1 MVTLMMTAFVG
12 DLRHAARNLRRAPGF
27 AGITVLTLA
36 LGIGANSAIF
46 SVVSAVILQ
55 PLAYGHPEQLVYIS
69 SQFPKQGFD
78 QFWISPPEFLEFR
91 ERTRAFSSVGAFVTA
106 STNLTAPERPLRVQ
120 TAFASRDLFTTLAVT
135 PLAGRTFDQA
145 EDLPNGPPAAVLS
158 YDLWQSAFGG
168 AAVLGTPVEING
180 VRRTIVGIMPPRF
193 DVADQRV
200 QLWLPL
206 GLDPASRQNRGSHFL
221 YLIGRLA
228 PGSTLASSRGE
239 LETLLAG
246 WPASVGAAAGAGPHS
261 PDPINH
267 RLRFD
272 PLQVQIVG
280 NARRAVWVLQGAV
293 LLVLMIA
300 CANLANLLVA
310 RAESRRKEF
319 AVRAAL
325 GAGRARLLAQ
335 FIVEGCVLSGT
346 GAIIGLGLAV
356 AGLRVLVT
364 AFPDSLPRASGVSLN
379 VSVLAFTAAVALL
392 TGVVFG
398 FTPLLHLGPDAT
410 ASALAES
417 GQRTTA
423 SAGRRRLRHGLV
435 VGEVAVAVALVLAA
449 GLLLRTVVN
458 LTRVDAGFNRS
469 HLVTFGI
476 SLPNAAYG
484 RPEQVVGFYRQLLDG
499 LRATPGVQSVA
510 AMTGLPPLR
519 QVNANDTMIEGYQP
533 PPDGPFANVDY
544 YQTTTAGYVETMG
557 ISVVEGRS
565 FEAADANGPPVV
577 LINQTMARTFYR
589 AWSPVGQR
597 VKPSGGGAIPW
608 FTIVGVLKDVKQGGV
623 DKKTGTELYF
633 DADQLATVLPSFT
646 AGTMNVA
653 LRTSLPPEALM
664 GTIRGAVKALDPSL
678 PIVKLRTMDDVFTEA
693 IGRPRLL
700 AELLGV
706 FAALALILAAIG
718 SYGALAYLVTERRR
732 EIGIRMALG
741 ADRAS
746 VLRMILSQGL
756 RLTAAGVAGGLAVAF
771 VVNRALVSLLFGVT
785 PSDPTTVVGVVSLIS
800 IVALTA
806 CYAPA
811 YSATRVDPMIVLRQ
825 E

>member
-1 MVTLMMTAFVG
+1 V
-12 DLRHAARNLRRAPGF
+12 
-27 AGITVLTLA
+27 
-36 LGIGANSAIF
+36 
-46 SVVSAVILQ
+46 
-55 PLAYGHPEQLVYIS
+55 
-69 SQFPKQGFD
+69 
-78 QFWISPPEFLEFR
+78 
-91 ERTRAFSSVGAFVTA
+91 
-106 STNLTAPERPLRVQ
+106 
-120 TAFASRDLFTTLAVT
+120 
-135 PLAGRTFDQA
+135 AGRTFDQA
-145 EDLPNGPPAAVLS
+145 EDLPNGPRVAVLS
-158 YDLWQSAFGG
+158 YELWQSAFGG
-168 AAVLGTPVEING
+168 AAVLGTAVDINS
-180 VRRTIVGIMPPRF
+180 VRRIVVGIMPPGF

-206 GLDPASRQNRGSHFL
+206 GLDPANRQNRGSHFL

-228 PGSTLASSRGE
+228 PGSTLASARGE
-239 LETLLAG
+239 LETILAG
-246 WPASVGAAAGAGPHS
+246 WPASVGAGPGTGPHT

-280 NARRAVWVLQGAV
+280 NARTAVWVLQGAV

-300 CANLANLLVA
+300 CANLANLLLA

-335 FIVEGCVLSGT
+335 FIAEGCVLSAV
-346 GAIIGLGLAV
+346 GAILGLALAV
-356 AGLRVLVT
+356 AGLRILVVT
-364 AFPDSLPRASGVSLN
+364 FPDSLPRASGVSLN
-379 VSVLAFTAAVALL
+379 VGVLAFTAVVALL

-398 FTPLLHLGPDAT
+398 FAPLLHLAPDKT

-423 SAGRRRLRHGLV
+423 GAGRRRLRHALV
-435 VGEVAVAVALVLAA
+435 VGEVALAVALVLGA

-476 SLPNAAYG
+476 SLPNAGYG
-484 RPEQVVGFYRQLLDG
+484 KPEQVTGFYRRLLAD

-519 QVNANDTMIEGYQP
+519 RVNANDTTIEGYQP

-544 YQTTTAGYVETMG
+544 YQTTAGGYVETMG
-557 ISVVEGRS
+557 IPVVEGRS
-565 FEAADANGPPVV
+565 FEGADASGPPVV
-577 LINQTMARTFYR
+577 LINQTMARTFYGGR
-589 AWSPVGQR
+589 SPIGRR
-597 VKPSGGGAIPW
+597 VKPSGSGTIPW

-633 DADQLATVLPSFT
+633 DADQLATVLPGFT

-653 LRTSLPPEALM
+653 IRTALM
-664 GTIRGAVKALDPSL
+664 PETLAGPIRQAVKTLDPSL
-678 PIVKLRTMDDVFTEA
+678 PIVKLRTMDDVFTET
-693 IGRPRLL
+693 IGRPCLL
-700 AELLGV
+700 AGLLGV
-706 FAALALILAAIG
+706 FAVLALVLAAIG
-718 SYGALAYLVTERRR
+718 SYGVLAYLVTERRR

-746 VLRMILSQGL
+746 VLQMILSQGL
-756 RLTAAGVAGGLAVAF
+756 RLTTTGVVGGLAIAF
-771 VVNRALVSLLFGVT
+771 AMNRALVSLLFGVT
-785 PSDPTTVVGVVSLIS
+785 PSDPTTIVGVVALIG
-800 IVALTA
+800 VVTVVA

-811 YSATRVDPMIVLRQ
+811 YSATRVDPMIVLR
-825 E
+825 ED